1 MANDILVSLGWV
13 ADIGECA
20 KSVAFFW
27 GTPLGLFI
35 SGSIVFS
42 SFIRVSHPKGN
53 QGFFDSIWHL
63 CFGLTGAAGFI
74 GGLTAT
80 YPTQVLKSML
90 ILMAIRGIVK
100 AVRVFRI

>member
-13 ADIGECA
+13 TDIGECA
-20 KSVAFFW
+20 ESVVFFW

-35 SGSIVFS
+35 SGSIVLS
-42 SFIRVSHPKGN
+42 SFIRVSHPKGH

>member
-1 MANDILVSLGWV
+1 MANDILVLLGWV
-13 ADIGECA
+13 TDIGECSE
-20 KSVAFFW
+20 SVVFFC

-35 SGSIVFS
+35 SGSIVLS

-53 QGFFDSIWHL
+53 QGFFDAVWHL

-74 GGLTAT
+74 GGLTET

-100 AVRVFRI
+100 AVRVFRT

>member
-1 MANDILVSLGWV
+1 MVNDILVWLGWV
-13 ADIGECA
+13 TDIGDCA
-20 KSVAFFW
+20 HNAVYFW

-53 QGFFDSIWHL
+53 QGFFDAIWHL

-74 GGLTAT
+74 GGITVVH
-80 YPTQVLKSML
+80 PHHVLKSML
-90 ILMAIRGIVK
+90 VLMAIRGIVK
-100 AVRVFRI
+100 ALRVFRP